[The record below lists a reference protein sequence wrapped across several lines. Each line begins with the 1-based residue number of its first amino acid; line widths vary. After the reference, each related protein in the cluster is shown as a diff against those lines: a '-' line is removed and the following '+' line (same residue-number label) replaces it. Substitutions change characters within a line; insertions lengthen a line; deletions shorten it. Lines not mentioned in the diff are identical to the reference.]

1 MFPGFPE
8 LAVILVIVL
17 LIFGPGKLPQVFK
30 SLGEGL
36 RSFREASS
44 ADDASVDVTPAP
56 DQISEQDVQDIEV
69 VKEASEIREQ
79 D

>member
-1 MFPGFPE
+1 MPGFPE
-8 LAVILVIVL
+8 LAIILLIVL
-17 LIFGPGKLPQVFK
+17 LLFGPGKLPQVFK

-36 RSFREASS
+36 RSFREASTAGDS
-44 ADDASVDVTPAP
+44 AVDVTRGS

-69 VKEASEIREQ
+69 VKEASAFREP